1 MNIMLNT
8 TTSSKVIL
16 NKKGGNNGCKFS
28 SYKLREPARPYNSRV
43 LIVLIIKRQQVKM
56 NTRWC
61 DANSD
66 TTAIMIAIITR
77 MIFTCLIL
85 SVHCIC
91 YITKEPRGLL
101 YPRGSE

>member
-43 LIVLIIKRQQVKM
+43 LIV
-56 NTRWC
+56 
-61 DANSD
+61 
-66 TTAIMIAIITR
+66 
-77 MIFTCLIL
+77 
-85 SVHCIC
+85 
-91 YITKEPRGLL
+91 
-101 YPRGSE
+101 